1 MPVAVISAFL
11 AFTFITAFTP
21 GPNTILALSAGSRY
35 GFRGSASVVA
45 GICAGFFCVMIICGI
60 TACSLSALSDK
71 LITVM
76 KYVGA
81 VYIIWLAW
89 KIAVASTSDN
99 ETTAVKTNFLNAFIL
114 QFINIKIM
122 IYGLAAFSGF
132 ILPYYESYLAVIAF
146 IFVLTMIGI
155 AGVLAWAL
163 AGSALQHFFARYA
176 RMANGI
182 MGIMLLG
189 CAVSLL
195 M

>member
-1 MPVAVISAFL
+1 MPAAAISAFL

-21 GPNTILALSAGSRY
+21 GPNNILALGAGSRY

-60 TACSLSALSDK
+60 TAFSLSTLSDR

-76 KYVGA
+76 KYIGA
-81 VYIIWLAW
+81 VYTIWLAW
-89 KIAVASTSDN
+89 KVATANTADN
-99 ETTAVKTNFLNAFIL
+99 GTTAVKTDFLNAFIL
-114 QFINIKIM
+114 QFVNIKII

-132 ILPYYESYLAVIAF
+132 ILPYYESYIAVMLF
-146 IFVLTMIGI
+146 IFILTMIGS
-155 AGVLAWAL
+155 AGVLAWTL
-163 AGSALQHFFARYA
+163 MGSALQRFFARYA

-189 CAVSLL
+189 CAISLL
-195 M
+195 I